1 MKTFGDRLREQRE
14 KNGLSQR
21 DVAALMGCSGNTIGN
36 YELGKTYPT
45 KEFTEKLAELYG
57 VTYDSLMKIEPEE
70 KPVRIFTAPK
80 QDFPGVTQVKAAWAD
95 ELPPKKE
102 EPAPMPSPIKKDDA
116 VVYRAEDGR
125 KLDDINLIIRHLR
138 DMHITDEEK
147 KRLHKRLSQMRT
159 EVESIVLFGE

>member
-1 MKTFGDRLREQRE
+1 MNTFGERLKDLRTKKGCTQRE
-14 KNGLSQR
+14 IAEMVGRSQWTVCNWENNR
-21 DVAALMGCSGNTIGN
+21 IKPNKDDLCDLATLFDVKPDYLLHG
-36 YELGKTYPT
+36 EVT
-45 KEFTEKLAELYG
+45 KVFTVPKKDIPQ
-57 VTYDSLMKIEPEE
+57 VTM
-70 KPVRIFTAPK
+70 T
-80 QDFPGVTQVKAAWAD
+80 WAD

-138 DMHITDEEK
+138 DMKITDEEK